1 MKFVE
6 EFCRK
11 YDARVSP
18 SAQPWRR
25 TKPVPFSV
33 FEEQGMAA
41 FAQIQYQDI
50 PMVEI
55 TMPEDR
61 FRALMEHD
69 HWLANAGLRCDT
81 NFFNNYVMRV
91 GNMIVDHERECRLR
105 SEHSALQKAWEQYQ
119 IMLRM
124 VDDGQN

>member
-1 MKFVE
+1 MKFVD
-6 EFCRK
+6 EFCHK
-11 YDARVSP
+11 YQAQVGKSTRV
-18 SAQPWRR
+18 WTRR
-25 TKPVPFSV
+25 QSVPYDVWLADPDV
-33 FEEQGMAA
+33 FKS
-41 FAQIQYQDI
+41 IPCQDV

-69 HWLANAGLRCDT
+69 HWLARAGLHD
-81 NFFNNYVMRV
+81 NGHFANNVMRV
-91 GNMIVDHERECRLR
+91 SNMIVDHERECRLR
-105 SEHSALQKAWEQYQ
+105 AEHPSLQKAWEQYQ

>member
-1 MKFVE
+1 MP
-6 EFCRK
+6 
-11 YDARVSP
+11 YDVWLADP
-18 SAQPWRR
+18 N
-25 TKPVPFSV
+25 V
-33 FEEQGMAA
+33 FKS
-41 FAQIQYQDI
+41 IPCQDV

-69 HWLANAGLRCDT
+69 HWLERAGLHDNEYFT
-81 NFFNNYVMRV
+81 NNVKRV
-91 GNMIVDHERECRLR
+91 HNIAVDHERECRLR
-105 SEHSALQKAWEQYQ
+105 AEHPALQKAWEQYQ

>member
-11 YDARVSP
+11 YEAQVGP

-41 FAQIQYQDI
+41 FEQIQYQDI
-50 PMVEI
+50 PMVNI

-69 HWLANAGLRCDT
+69 DWLANVGLHENQLFR
-81 NFFNNYVMRV
+81 NIFMRV
-91 GNMIVDHERECRLR
+91 SNMVVDHERECRIRQENPAVRSAYEKYQTLLR
-105 SEHSALQKAWEQYQ
+105 LVHNHY
-119 IMLRM
+119 
-124 VDDGQN
+124 D

>member
-18 SAQPWRR
+18 GAQPWRR
-25 TKPVPFSV
+25 TKPVPFPV

-41 FAQIQYQDI
+41 FENIQYQDI

-61 FRALMEHD
+61 FRALLEHD
-69 HWLANAGLRCDT
+69 HWLANAGL
-81 NFFNNYVMRV
+81 NHNNHFHNNVMRV
-91 GNMIVDHERECRLR
+91 SNMIVDHERECRLR

>member
-33 FEEQGMAA
+33 FKEQGMTA
-41 FAQIQYQDI
+41 FENIQYQDI

-69 HWLANAGLRCDT
+69 HWLARAGL
-81 NFFNNYVMRV
+81 NGNGYLQNNAMRAS
-91 GNMIVDHERECRLR
+91 NMVVDHERECRLR

-119 IMLRM
+119 ILLRM

>member
-1 MKFVE
+1 MKNID
-6 EFCRK
+6 EFCHK
-11 YDARVSP
+11 YQ
-18 SAQPWRR
+18 AQVGQSTKMWTRR
-25 TKPVPFSV
+25 QSVPYDVWLADPNV
-33 FEEQGMAA
+33 FKS
-41 FAQIQYQDI
+41 IPCQDV

-69 HWLANAGLRCDT
+69 RWVERAGVT
-81 NFFNNYVMRV
+81 GYGHFNNNVMRV
-91 GNMIVDHERECRLR
+91 SNMVVDHERECRLR
-105 SEHSALQKAWEQYQ
+105 AEHPSLQKAWEQYQ